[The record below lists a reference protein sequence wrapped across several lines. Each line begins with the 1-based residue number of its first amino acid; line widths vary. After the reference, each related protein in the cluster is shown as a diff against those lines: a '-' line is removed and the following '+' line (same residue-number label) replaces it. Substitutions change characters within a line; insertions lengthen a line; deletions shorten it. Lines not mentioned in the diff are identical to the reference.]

1 MRGRQRTEEIVD
13 TRKKQGCHGRRG
25 GSWVVLLGI
34 AFQASAQH
42 AGDPAAQ
49 ELLRQQARER
59 ALREQQEERPDVRL
73 ERGPAQGEERL
84 PVDEQPCVRID
95 RIVLEV
101 EDAKKFQWAQRAAD
115 PAGDPATG
123 RCLGTAGINIVMK
136 RVQNAIIGRGYVTTR
151 VLSAPQD
158 LNLGTLTLSVVPGR
172 FREAMFSDAAGA
184 HPAIANALPLRSGGM
199 LNLRDIEQGLEN
211 LQRVPTVSAD
221 IKIAPAD
228 GEGAAPGQSDLM
240 IDWKQRSPVRA
251 SLTLDDAGSRGTGKL
266 QANATLSLDNPLGL
280 NELFYVSAGRGV
292 FNGKGKDTYSWT
304 AHYDVPYGY
313 WLFGAT
319 ASAYDYS
326 QSILGAYE
334 SYDYSGESRNAEV
347 RVDRLLLR
355 NAKVKFGVYGRGWQR
370 TSRNFIDDTEIEVQR
385 RRTSGWELGLTH
397 KQFIGPATF
406 DATLA
411 YRRGTGAFHALRS
424 PEEMA
429 QAWDPTLPLD
439 GTSRMKVIT
448 ADAQFG
454 LPFQLGKQR
463 LRYTAAW
470 RAQWNR
476 TPLSPQDRFAVGGRY
491 TVRGFDGESS
501 LSGERGWLLRNDLSL
516 GIGGGQEFYVAG
528 DYGRIGGPSAQ
539 WQSGRDLAGAALG
552 LRGGWQQLSWDGFVG
567 STLHKPDN
575 YPTDYTTFGF
585 SLAWR
590 Y

>member
-1 MRGRQRTEEIVD
+1 M
-13 TRKKQGCHGRRG
+13 
-25 GSWVVLLGI
+25 
-34 AFQASAQH
+34 AFSVAAQQV
-42 AGDPAAQ
+42 GDPGAQ
-49 ELLRQQARER
+49 ELLRQQERER
-59 ALREQQEERPDVRL
+59 VLREQQESRPDVRL
-73 ERGPAQGEERL
+73 ENSQGEQGERL
-84 PVDEQPCVRID
+84 PTQEQPCVRID
-95 RIVLEV
+95 RIVLEG
-101 EDAKKFQWAQRAAD
+101 EGAKGFQWALAAAD
-115 PAGDPATG
+115 PREDPASG
-123 RCLGTAGINIVMK
+123 RCLGTEGINVVMK
-136 RVQNAIIGRGYVTTR
+136 RVQNAIIARGYVTTR

-158 LNLGTLTLSVVPGR
+158 LNTGTLTLSVVPGR
-172 FREAMFSDAAGA
+172 FREAVFTEADGR
-184 HPAIANALPLRSGGM
+184 HPAIANALPIRSGDL

-211 LQRVPTVSAD
+211 LQRVPTVTAD

-228 GEGAAPGQSDLM
+228 GEGAAPGQSDLN

-251 SLTLDDAGSRGTGKL
+251 SLTLDDAGSQGTGKL

-292 FNGKGKDTYSWT
+292 FNGKGKETNSWT

-326 QSILGAYE
+326 QTVVGAYE
-334 SYDYSGESRNAEV
+334 SYDYSGRSGNAEA

-355 NAKVKFGVYGRGWQR
+355 NAKTKLGIYGRGWQR
-370 TSRNFIDDTEIEVQR
+370 TSKNYIDDTEIEVQR

-397 KQFIGPATF
+397 KQFIGAATL

-429 QAWDPTLPLD
+429 QAWDPTLPLE
-439 GTSRMKVIT
+439 GTSRMKLIT
-448 ADAQFG
+448 ADAQFSV
-454 LPFQLGKQR
+454 PFQLGKQR

-476 TPLSPQDRFAVGGRY
+476 TPLSPQDRFAIGGRY

-501 LSGERGWLLRNDLSL
+501 LSGERGWSLRNDLSL
-516 GIGGGQEFYVAG
+516 GIGGGQEFYVAA

-539 WQSGRDLAGAALG
+539 WQSGRDLAGMALG

-567 STLHKPDN
+567 SALHKPSN
-575 YPTDYTTFGF
+575 FPTDYTTFGF

>member
-1 MRGRQRTEEIVD
+1 M
-13 TRKKQGCHGRRG
+13 
-25 GSWVVLLGI
+25 
-34 AFQASAQH
+34 AFSVAAQQV
-42 AGDPAAQ
+42 GDPGAQ
-49 ELLRQQARER
+49 ELLRQQERER
-59 ALREQQEERPDVRL
+59 VLREQQESRPDVRL
-73 ERGPAQGEERL
+73 ESGQGEQGERL
-84 PVDEQPCVRID
+84 PTQEQPCVRID
-95 RIVLEV
+95 RIVLDGEG
-101 EDAKKFQWAQRAAD
+101 AKGFQWALAAAD
-115 PAGDPATG
+115 PREDPASG
-123 RCLGTAGINIVMK
+123 RCLGTEGVNVVMK
-136 RVQNAIIGRGYVTTR
+136 RVQNAIIARGYVTTR

-158 LNLGTLTLSVVPGR
+158 LNTGTLTLSVVPGR
-172 FREAMFSDAAGA
+172 FREAVFTEADGR
-184 HPAIANALPLRSGGM
+184 HPAIANALPIRSGGL

-211 LQRVPTVSAD
+211 LQRVPTVTAD

-228 GEGAAPGQSDLM
+228 GEGAAPGQSDLN

-251 SLTLDDAGSRGTGKL
+251 SLTLDDAGSQGTGKL

-292 FNGKGKDTYSWT
+292 FNGEGKDTNSWT

-326 QSILGAYE
+326 QTVVGAYE
-334 SYDYSGESRNAEV
+334 SYDYSGRSGNAEA

-355 NAKVKFGVYGRGWQR
+355 NAKTKLGIYGRGWQR
-370 TSRNFIDDTEIEVQR
+370 TSKNYIDDTEIEVQR

-397 KQFIGPATF
+397 KQFIGAATL

-429 QAWDPTLPLD
+429 QAWDPSLPLE
-439 GTSRMKVIT
+439 GTSRMKLIT
-448 ADAQFG
+448 ADAQ
-454 LPFQLGKQR
+454 LSVPFQLGKQR

-476 TPLSPQDRFAVGGRY
+476 TPLSPQDRFAIGGRY

-501 LSGERGWLLRNDLSL
+501 LSGERGWTLRNDLSL
-516 GIGGGQEFYVAG
+516 GIGGGQEFYVAA

-539 WQSGRDLAGAALG
+539 WQSGRDLAGMALG

-567 STLHKPDN
+567 SALHKPSN
-575 YPTDYTTFGF
+575 FPTDYTTFGF

>member
-1 MRGRQRTEEIVD
+1 M
-13 TRKKQGCHGRRG
+13 
-25 GSWVVLLGI
+25 
-34 AFQASAQH
+34 AFSVAAQQV
-42 AGDPAAQ
+42 GDPGAQ
-49 ELLRQQARER
+49 ELLRQQERER
-59 ALREQQEERPDVRL
+59 VLREQQESRPDVRL
-73 ERGPAQGEERL
+73 ESSQGEQGERL
-84 PVDEQPCVRID
+84 PTQEQPCVRID
-95 RIVLEV
+95 RIVLDGEG
-101 EDAKKFQWAQRAAD
+101 AKDFQWALAAAD
-115 PAGDPATG
+115 PREDPASG
-123 RCLGTAGINIVMK
+123 RCLGTEGINVVMK
-136 RVQNAIIGRGYVTTR
+136 RVQNAIIARGYVTTR

-158 LNLGTLTLSVVPGR
+158 LNTGTLTLSVVPGR
-172 FREAMFSDAAGA
+172 FREAVFTEADGR
-184 HPAIANALPLRSGGM
+184 HPAIANALPIRSGDL

-211 LQRVPTVSAD
+211 LQRVPTVTAD

-228 GEGAAPGQSDLM
+228 GEGAAPGQSDLN

-251 SLTLDDAGSRGTGKL
+251 SLTLDDAGSQGTGKL

-292 FNGKGKDTYSWT
+292 FNGKGKETNSWT

-326 QSILGAYE
+326 QTVVGAYE
-334 SYDYSGESRNAEV
+334 SYDYSGRSGNAEA

-355 NAKVKFGVYGRGWQR
+355 NAKTKLGIYGRGWQR
-370 TSRNFIDDTEIEVQR
+370 TSKNYIDDTEIEVQR

-397 KQFIGPATF
+397 KQFIGAATL

-429 QAWDPTLPLD
+429 QAWDPTLPLE

-448 ADAQFG
+448 ADAQFSV
-454 LPFQLGKQR
+454 PFQLGKQR

-476 TPLSPQDRFAVGGRY
+476 TPLSPQDRFAIGGRY

-501 LSGERGWLLRNDLSL
+501 LSGERGWSLRNDLSL
-516 GIGGGQEFYVAG
+516 GIGGGQEFYVAA

-539 WQSGRDLAGAALG
+539 WQSGRDLAGMALG

-567 STLHKPDN
+567 SALHKPSN
-575 YPTDYTTFGF
+575 FPTDYTTFGF

>member
-1 MRGRQRTEEIVD
+1 M
-13 TRKKQGCHGRRG
+13 
-25 GSWVVLLGI
+25 
-34 AFQASAQH
+34 AFSVAAQQV
-42 AGDPAAQ
+42 GDPGAQ
-49 ELLRQQARER
+49 ELLRQQERER
-59 ALREQQEERPDVRL
+59 VLREQQESRPDVRL
-73 ERGPAQGEERL
+73 ESSQGEQGERL
-84 PVDEQPCVRID
+84 PTQEQPCVRID
-95 RIVLEV
+95 RIVLDGEG
-101 EDAKKFQWAQRAAD
+101 AKDFQWALAAAD
-115 PAGDPATG
+115 PREDPASG
-123 RCLGTAGINIVMK
+123 RCLGTEGINVVMK
-136 RVQNAIIGRGYVTTR
+136 RVQNAIIARGYVTTR

-158 LNLGTLTLSVVPGR
+158 LNTGTLTLSVVPGR
-172 FREAMFSDAAGA
+172 FREAVFTEADGR
-184 HPAIANALPLRSGGM
+184 HPAIANALPIRSGGL

-211 LQRVPTVSAD
+211 LQRVPTVTAD

-228 GEGAAPGQSDLM
+228 GEGAAPGQSDLN

-251 SLTLDDAGSRGTGKL
+251 SLTLDDAGSQGTGKL

-292 FNGKGKDTYSWT
+292 FNGKGKDTNSWT

-326 QSILGAYE
+326 QTVVGAYE
-334 SYDYSGESRNAEV
+334 SYDYSGRSGNAEA

-355 NAKVKFGVYGRGWQR
+355 NAKTKLGIYGRGWQR
-370 TSRNFIDDTEIEVQR
+370 TSKNYIDDTEIEVQR

-397 KQFIGPATF
+397 KQFIGAATL

-429 QAWDPTLPLD
+429 RAWDPSLPLE
-439 GTSRMKVIT
+439 GTSRMKLIT
-448 ADAQFG
+448 ADAQFSA
-454 LPFQLGKQR
+454 PFQLGKQR

-476 TPLSPQDRFAVGGRY
+476 TPLSPQDRFAIGGRY

-501 LSGERGWLLRNDLSL
+501 LSGERGWSLRNDLSL
-516 GIGGGQEFYVAG
+516 GIGGGQEFYVAA
-528 DYGRIGGPSAQ
+528 DYGRIGGPSTQ
-539 WQSGRDLAGAALG
+539 WQSGRDLAGMALG

-567 STLHKPDN
+567 SALHKPSN
-575 YPTDYTTFGF
+575 FPTDYTTFGF

>member
-1 MRGRQRTEEIVD
+1 M
-13 TRKKQGCHGRRG
+13 
-25 GSWVVLLGI
+25 
-34 AFQASAQH
+34 AFSVAAQQV
-42 AGDPAAQ
+42 GDPGAQ
-49 ELLRQQARER
+49 ELLRQQERER
-59 ALREQQEERPDVRL
+59 VLREQQESRPDVRL
-73 ERGPAQGEERL
+73 ESGQGEQGERL
-84 PVDEQPCVRID
+84 PTQEQPCVRID
-95 RIVLEV
+95 RIVLDGEG
-101 EDAKKFQWAQRAAD
+101 AKGFQWALAAAD
-115 PAGDPATG
+115 PREDPASG
-123 RCLGTAGINIVMK
+123 RCLGTEGINVVMK
-136 RVQNAIIGRGYVTTR
+136 RVQNAIIARGYVTTR

-158 LNLGTLTLSVVPGR
+158 LNTGTLTLSVVPGR
-172 FREAMFSDAAGA
+172 FREAVFTEADGR
-184 HPAIANALPLRSGGM
+184 HPAIANALPIRSGGL

-211 LQRVPTVSAD
+211 LQRVPTVTAD

-228 GEGAAPGQSDLM
+228 GEGAAPGQSDLN

-251 SLTLDDAGSRGTGKL
+251 SLTLDDAGSQGTGKL

-292 FNGKGKDTYSWT
+292 FNGKGKDTNSWT

-326 QSILGAYE
+326 QTVVGAYE
-334 SYDYSGESRNAEV
+334 SYDYSGRSGNAEA

-355 NAKVKFGVYGRGWQR
+355 NAKTKLGIYGRGWQR
-370 TSRNFIDDTEIEVQR
+370 TSKNYIDDTEIEVQR

-397 KQFIGPATF
+397 KQFIGAATL

-429 QAWDPTLPLD
+429 RAWDPSLPLE
-439 GTSRMKVIT
+439 GTSRMKLIT
-448 ADAQFG
+448 ADAQ
-454 LPFQLGKQR
+454 LSVPFQLGKQR

-476 TPLSPQDRFAVGGRY
+476 TPLSPQDRFAIGGRY

-501 LSGERGWLLRNDLSL
+501 LSGERGWSLRNDLSL
-516 GIGGGQEFYVAG
+516 GIGGGQEFYVAA
-528 DYGRIGGPSAQ
+528 DYGRIGGPSTH
-539 WQSGRDLAGAALG
+539 WQSGRDLAGMALG

-567 STLHKPDN
+567 SALHKPSN
-575 YPTDYTTFGF
+575 FPTDYTTFGF

>member
-1 MRGRQRTEEIVD
+1 M
-13 TRKKQGCHGRRG
+13 
-25 GSWVVLLGI
+25 
-34 AFQASAQH
+34 AFSVAAQQV
-42 AGDPAAQ
+42 GDPGAQ
-49 ELLRQQARER
+49 ELLRQQERER
-59 ALREQQEERPDVRL
+59 VLREQQESRPDVRL
-73 ERGPAQGEERL
+73 ESGQGEQGERL
-84 PVDEQPCVRID
+84 PTQEQPCVRID
-95 RIVLEV
+95 RIVLDGEG
-101 EDAKKFQWAQRAAD
+101 AKGFQWALAAAD
-115 PAGDPATG
+115 PREDPASG
-123 RCLGTAGINIVMK
+123 RCLGTEGINVVMK
-136 RVQNAIIGRGYVTTR
+136 RVQNAIIARGYVTTR

-158 LNLGTLTLSVVPGR
+158 LNTGTLTLSVVPGR
-172 FREAMFSDAAGA
+172 FREAVFTEADGR
-184 HPAIANALPLRSGGM
+184 HPAIANALPIRSGGL

-211 LQRVPTVSAD
+211 LQRVPTVTAD

-228 GEGAAPGQSDLM
+228 GEGAAPGQSDLN

-251 SLTLDDAGSRGTGKL
+251 SLTLDDAGSQGTGKL

-292 FNGKGKDTYSWT
+292 FNGKGKDTNSWT

-326 QSILGAYE
+326 QTVVGAYE
-334 SYDYSGESRNAEV
+334 SYDYSGRSGNAEA

-355 NAKVKFGVYGRGWQR
+355 NAKTKLGIYGRGWQR
-370 TSRNFIDDTEIEVQR
+370 TSKNYIDDTEIEVQR

-397 KQFIGPATF
+397 KQFIGAATL

-429 QAWDPTLPLD
+429 RAWDPSLPLE
-439 GTSRMKVIT
+439 GTSRMKLIT
-448 ADAQFG
+448 ADAQ
-454 LPFQLGKQR
+454 LSVPFQLGKQR

-476 TPLSPQDRFAVGGRY
+476 TPLSPQDRFAIGGRY

-501 LSGERGWLLRNDLSL
+501 LSGERGWTLRNDLSL
-516 GIGGGQEFYVAG
+516 GIGGGQEFYVAA

-539 WQSGRDLAGAALG
+539 WQSGRDLAGMALG

-567 STLHKPDN
+567 SALHKPSN
-575 YPTDYTTFGF
+575 FPTDYTTFGF

>member
-1 MRGRQRTEEIVD
+1 M
-13 TRKKQGCHGRRG
+13 
-25 GSWVVLLGI
+25 
-34 AFQASAQH
+34 AFSVAAQQV
-42 AGDPAAQ
+42 GDPGAQ
-49 ELLRQQARER
+49 ELLRQQERER
-59 ALREQQEERPDVRL
+59 VLREQQESRPDVRL
-73 ERGPAQGEERL
+73 ESSQGEQGERL
-84 PVDEQPCVRID
+84 PTQEQPCVRID
-95 RIVLEV
+95 RIVLDGEG
-101 EDAKKFQWAQRAAD
+101 AKGFQWALAAAD
-115 PAGDPATG
+115 PREDPASG
-123 RCLGTAGINIVMK
+123 RCLGTEGINVVMK
-136 RVQNAIIGRGYVTTR
+136 RVQNAIIARGYVTTR

-158 LNLGTLTLSVVPGR
+158 LNTGTLTLSVVPGR
-172 FREAMFSDAAGA
+172 FREAVFTEADGR
-184 HPAIANALPLRSGGM
+184 HPAIANALPIRSGGL

-211 LQRVPTVSAD
+211 LQRVPTVTAD

-228 GEGAAPGQSDLM
+228 GEGAAPGQSDLN

-251 SLTLDDAGSRGTGKL
+251 SLTLDDAGSQGTGKL

-292 FNGKGKDTYSWT
+292 FNGKGKDTNSWT

-326 QSILGAYE
+326 QTVVGAYE
-334 SYDYSGESRNAEV
+334 SYDYSGRSGNAEA

-355 NAKVKFGVYGRGWQR
+355 NAKTKLGIYGRGWQR
-370 TSRNFIDDTEIEVQR
+370 TSKNYIDDTEIEVQR

-397 KQFIGPATF
+397 KQFIGAATL

-429 QAWDPTLPLD
+429 QAWDPTLPLE

-448 ADAQFG
+448 ADAQFSV
-454 LPFQLGKQR
+454 PFQLGKQR

-476 TPLSPQDRFAVGGRY
+476 TPLSPQDRFAIGGRY

-501 LSGERGWLLRNDLSL
+501 LSGERGWSLRNDLSL
-516 GIGGGQEFYVAG
+516 GIGGGQEFYVAA

-539 WQSGRDLAGAALG
+539 WQSGRDLAGMALG

-567 STLHKPDN
+567 SALHKPSN
-575 YPTDYTTFGF
+575 FPTDYTTFGF

>member
-1 MRGRQRTEEIVD
+1 M
-13 TRKKQGCHGRRG
+13 
-25 GSWVVLLGI
+25 
-34 AFQASAQH
+34 AFSVAAQQV
-42 AGDPAAQ
+42 GDPGAQ
-49 ELLRQQARER
+49 ELLRQQERER
-59 ALREQQEERPDVRL
+59 VLREQQESRPDVRL
-73 ERGPAQGEERL
+73 KSSQGEQGERL
-84 PVDEQPCVRID
+84 PTQEQPCVRID
-95 RIVLEV
+95 RIVLDGEG
-101 EDAKKFQWAQRAAD
+101 AKGFQWALAAAD
-115 PAGDPATG
+115 PREDPASG
-123 RCLGTAGINIVMK
+123 RCLGTEGINVVMK
-136 RVQNAIIGRGYVTTR
+136 RVQNAIIARGYVTTR

-158 LNLGTLTLSVVPGR
+158 LNTGTLTLSVVPGR
-172 FREAMFSDAAGA
+172 FREAVFTEADGR
-184 HPAIANALPLRSGGM
+184 HPAIANALPIRSGGL

-211 LQRVPTVSAD
+211 LQRVPTVTAD

-228 GEGAAPGQSDLM
+228 GEGAAPGQSDLN

-251 SLTLDDAGSRGTGKL
+251 SLTLDDAGSQGTGKL

-292 FNGKGKDTYSWT
+292 FNGEGKDTNSWT

-326 QSILGAYE
+326 QTVVGAYE
-334 SYDYSGESRNAEV
+334 SYDYSGRSGNAEA

-355 NAKVKFGVYGRGWQR
+355 NAKTKLGIYGRGWQR
-370 TSRNFIDDTEIEVQR
+370 TSKNYIDDTEIEVQR

-397 KQFIGPATF
+397 KQFIGAATL

-429 QAWDPTLPLD
+429 QAWDPSLPLE
-439 GTSRMKVIT
+439 GTSRMKLIT
-448 ADAQFG
+448 ADAQ
-454 LPFQLGKQR
+454 LSVPFQLGKQR

-476 TPLSPQDRFAVGGRY
+476 TPLSPQDRFAIGGRY

-501 LSGERGWLLRNDLSL
+501 LSGERGWSLRNDLSL
-516 GIGGGQEFYVAG
+516 GIGGGQEFYVAA
-528 DYGRIGGPSAQ
+528 DYGRIGGPSTQ
-539 WQSGRDLAGAALG
+539 WQSGRDLAGMALG

-567 STLHKPDN
+567 SALHKPSN
-575 YPTDYTTFGF
+575 FPTDYTTFGF

>member
-1 MRGRQRTEEIVD
+1 M
-13 TRKKQGCHGRRG
+13 
-25 GSWVVLLGI
+25 
-34 AFQASAQH
+34 AFGVAAQQV
-42 AGDPAAQ
+42 GDPGAQ
-49 ELLRQQARER
+49 ELLRQQERER
-59 ALREQQEERPDVRL
+59 ALREQQESRPDVRL
-73 ERGPAQGEERL
+73 ESSPGEQGERL
-84 PVDEQPCVRID
+84 PAQEQPCVRID
-95 RIVLEV
+95 RIVLEG
-101 EDAKKFQWAQRAAD
+101 EGAKGFQWALVAAD
-115 PAGDPATG
+115 PREDPASG
-123 RCLGTAGINIVMK
+123 RCLGTEGINVVMK
-136 RVQNAIIGRGYVTTR
+136 RVQNAIIARGYVTTR

-158 LNLGTLTLSVVPGR
+158 LKTGTLTLSVVPGR
-172 FREAMFSDAAGA
+172 FREAVFSEADAR
-184 HPAIANALPLRSGGM
+184 HPAIANALPIRSGNL

-228 GEGAAPGQSDLM
+228 GEGAAPGQSDLQ

-251 SLTLDDAGSRGTGKL
+251 SVTLDDTGSRGTGKL
-266 QANATLSLDNPLGL
+266 QANATLSLDNPMGL

-292 FNGKGKDTYSWT
+292 FNGQGKDTNSWT

-319 ASAYDYS
+319 ASAYDYR
-326 QSILGAYE
+326 QTVVGAYE
-334 SYDYSGESRNAEV
+334 SYDYSGRSGNAEA

-355 NAKVKFGVYGRGWQR
+355 NAKTKLGIYGRGWQR
-370 TSRNFIDDTEIEVQR
+370 TSKNYIDDTEIEVQR

-397 KQFIGPATF
+397 KQFIGAATL
-406 DATLA
+406 DTTLA

-429 QAWDPTLPLD
+429 QAWDPTLPLE

-448 ADAQFG
+448 ADAQFSV
-454 LPFQLGKQR
+454 PFQLGKQR
-463 LRYTAAW
+463 LRYTGAW

-476 TPLSPQDRFAVGGRY
+476 TPLSPQDRFAIGGRY

-501 LSGERGWLLRNDLSL
+501 LSGERGWSLRNDLSL
-516 GIGGGQEFYVAG
+516 GIGGGQEFYVAA

-539 WQSGRDLAGAALG
+539 WQSGRDLAGMALG

-567 STLHKPDN
+567 SALHKPAN
-575 YPTDYTTFGF
+575 FPTDYTTFGF

>member
-1 MRGRQRTEEIVD
+1 M
-13 TRKKQGCHGRRG
+13 
-25 GSWVVLLGI
+25 
-34 AFQASAQH
+34 AFSVAAQQV
-42 AGDPAAQ
+42 GDPGAQ
-49 ELLRQQARER
+49 ELLRQQERER
-59 ALREQQEERPDVRL
+59 VLREQQESRPDVRL
-73 ERGPAQGEERL
+73 ESRQGEQGERL
-84 PVDEQPCVRID
+84 PTQEQPCVRID
-95 RIVLEV
+95 RIVLEG
-101 EDAKKFQWAQRAAD
+101 EGAKGFQWALAAAD
-115 PAGDPATG
+115 PREDPASG
-123 RCLGTAGINIVMK
+123 RCLGTEGINVVMK
-136 RVQNAIIGRGYVTTR
+136 RVQNAIIARGYVTTR

-158 LNLGTLTLSVVPGR
+158 LNTGTLTLSVVPGR
-172 FREAMFSDAAGA
+172 FREAVFTEADGR
-184 HPAIANALPLRSGGM
+184 HPAIANALPIRSGGL

-211 LQRVPTVSAD
+211 LQRVPTVTAD

-228 GEGAAPGQSDLM
+228 GEGAAPGQSDLN

-251 SLTLDDAGSRGTGKL
+251 SLTLDDAGSQGTGKL

-292 FNGKGKDTYSWT
+292 FNGKGKDTNSWT

-326 QSILGAYE
+326 QTVVGAYE
-334 SYDYSGESRNAEV
+334 SYDYSGRSGNAEA

-355 NAKVKFGVYGRGWQR
+355 NAKTKLGIYGRGWQR
-370 TSRNFIDDTEIEVQR
+370 TSKNYIDDTEIEVQR

-397 KQFIGPATF
+397 KQFIGAATL

-429 QAWDPTLPLD
+429 RAWDPSLPLE
-439 GTSRMKVIT
+439 GTSRMKLIT
-448 ADAQFG
+448 ADAQFSV
-454 LPFQLGKQR
+454 PFQLAKQR

-476 TPLSPQDRFAVGGRY
+476 TPLSPQDRFAIGGRY

-501 LSGERGWLLRNDLSL
+501 LSGERGWSLRNDLSL
-516 GIGGGQEFYVAG
+516 GIGGGQEFYVAA
-528 DYGRIGGPSAQ
+528 DYGRIGGPSTQ
-539 WQSGRDLAGAALG
+539 WQSGRDLAGMALG

-567 STLHKPDN
+567 SALHKPSN
-575 YPTDYTTFGF
+575 FPTDYTTFGF

>member
-1 MRGRQRTEEIVD
+1 M
-13 TRKKQGCHGRRG
+13 
-25 GSWVVLLGI
+25 LLAM
-34 AFQASAQH
+34 AFGVAAQQV
-42 AGDPAAQ
+42 GDPGAQ
-49 ELLRQQARER
+49 ELLRQQERER
-59 ALREQQEERPDVRL
+59 ALREQQESRPDVRL
-73 ERGPAQGEERL
+73 ESSQGEQGERL
-84 PVDEQPCVRID
+84 PAQEQPCVRID
-95 RIVLEV
+95 RIVLEG
-101 EDAKKFQWAQRAAD
+101 EGAKGFQWALAAAD
-115 PAGDPATG
+115 PREDPASG
-123 RCLGTAGINIVMK
+123 RCLGTEGINVVMK
-136 RVQNAIIGRGYVTTR
+136 RVQNAIIARGYVTTR

-158 LNLGTLTLSVVPGR
+158 LKTGTLTLSVVPGR
-172 FREAMFSDAAGA
+172 FREAVFSEADAR
-184 HPAIANALPLRSGGM
+184 HPAIANALPIRSGNL

-228 GEGAAPGQSDLM
+228 GEGAAPGQSDLQ

-251 SLTLDDAGSRGTGKL
+251 SVTLDDTGSRGTGKL
-266 QANATLSLDNPLGL
+266 QANATLSLDNPMGL

-292 FNGKGKDTYSWT
+292 FNGQGKDTNSWT

-319 ASAYDYS
+319 ASAYDYR
-326 QSILGAYE
+326 QTVVGAYE
-334 SYDYSGESRNAEV
+334 SYDYSGRSGNAEV

-355 NAKVKFGVYGRGWQR
+355 NARTKLGIYGRGWQR
-370 TSRNFIDDTEIEVQR
+370 TSKNYIDDTEIEVQR

-397 KQFIGPATF
+397 KQFIGAATL
-406 DATLA
+406 DTTLA

-429 QAWDPTLPLD
+429 QAWDPALPLE

-448 ADAQFG
+448 ADAQFSV
-454 LPFQLGKQR
+454 PFQLGKQR
-463 LRYTAAW
+463 LRYTGAW

-476 TPLSPQDRFAVGGRY
+476 TPLSPQDRFAIGGRY

-501 LSGERGWLLRNDLSL
+501 LSGERGWSLRNDLSL
-516 GIGGGQEFYVAG
+516 GIGGGQEFYVAA

-539 WQSGRDLAGAALG
+539 WQSGRDLAGMALG

-567 STLHKPDN
+567 SALHKPAN
-575 YPTDYTTFGF
+575 FPTDYTTFGF

>member
-1 MRGRQRTEEIVD
+1 M
-13 TRKKQGCHGRRG
+13 
-25 GSWVVLLGI
+25 
-34 AFQASAQH
+34 AFSVAAQQV
-42 AGDPAAQ
+42 GDPGAQ
-49 ELLRQQARER
+49 ELLRQQERER
-59 ALREQQEERPDVRL
+59 VLREQQESRPDVRL
-73 ERGPAQGEERL
+73 ESSQGEQGERL
-84 PVDEQPCVRID
+84 PTQEQPCVRID
-95 RIVLEV
+95 RIVLDGEG
-101 EDAKKFQWAQRAAD
+101 AKDFQWALAAAD
-115 PAGDPATG
+115 PREDPASG
-123 RCLGTAGINIVMK
+123 RCLGTEGINVVMK
-136 RVQNAIIGRGYVTTR
+136 RVQNAIIARGYVTTR

-158 LNLGTLTLSVVPGR
+158 LNTGTLTLSVVPGR
-172 FREAMFSDAAGA
+172 FREAVFTEADGR
-184 HPAIANALPLRSGGM
+184 HPAIANALPIRSGDL

-211 LQRVPTVSAD
+211 LQRVPTVTAD

-228 GEGAAPGQSDLM
+228 GEGAAPGQSDLN

-251 SLTLDDAGSRGTGKL
+251 SLTLDDAGSQGTGKL

-292 FNGKGKDTYSWT
+292 FNGKGKETNSWT

-326 QSILGAYE
+326 QTVVGAYE
-334 SYDYSGESRNAEV
+334 SYDYSGRSGNAEA

-355 NAKVKFGVYGRGWQR
+355 NAKTKLGIYGRGWQR
-370 TSRNFIDDTEIEVQR
+370 TSKNYIDDTEIEVQR

-397 KQFIGPATF
+397 KQFIGAATL

-429 QAWDPTLPLD
+429 QAWDPTLPLE
-439 GTSRMKVIT
+439 GTSRMKLIT
-448 ADAQFG
+448 ADAQFSV
-454 LPFQLGKQR
+454 PFQLGRQR

-476 TPLSPQDRFAVGGRY
+476 TPLSPQDRFAIGGRY

-501 LSGERGWLLRNDLSL
+501 LSGERGWSLRNDLSL
-516 GIGGGQEFYVAG
+516 GIGGGQEFYVAA

-539 WQSGRDLAGAALG
+539 WQSGRDLAGMALG

-567 STLHKPDN
+567 SALHKPSN
-575 YPTDYTTFGF
+575 FPTDYTTFGF

>member
-1 MRGRQRTEEIVD
+1 M
-13 TRKKQGCHGRRG
+13 
-25 GSWVVLLGI
+25 
-34 AFQASAQH
+34 AFSVAAQQV
-42 AGDPAAQ
+42 GDPGAQ
-49 ELLRQQARER
+49 ELLRQQERER
-59 ALREQQEERPDVRL
+59 VLREQQESRPDVRL
-73 ERGPAQGEERL
+73 ENSQGEQGERL
-84 PVDEQPCVRID
+84 PTQEQPCVRID
-95 RIVLEV
+95 RIVLEG
-101 EDAKKFQWAQRAAD
+101 EGAKGFQWALAAAD
-115 PAGDPATG
+115 PREDPASG
-123 RCLGTAGINIVMK
+123 RCLGTEGINVVMK
-136 RVQNAIIGRGYVTTR
+136 RVQNAIIARGYVTTR

-158 LNLGTLTLSVVPGR
+158 LNTGTLTLSVVPGR
-172 FREAMFSDAAGA
+172 FREAVFTEADGR
-184 HPAIANALPLRSGGM
+184 HPAIANALPIRSGDL

-211 LQRVPTVSAD
+211 LQRVPTVTAD

-228 GEGAAPGQSDLM
+228 GEGAAPGQSDLN

-251 SLTLDDAGSRGTGKL
+251 SLTLDDAGSQGTGKL

-292 FNGKGKDTYSWT
+292 FNGKGKETNSWT

-326 QSILGAYE
+326 QTVVGAYE
-334 SYDYSGESRNAEV
+334 SYDYSGRSGNAEA

-355 NAKVKFGVYGRGWQR
+355 NAKTKLGIYGRGWQR
-370 TSRNFIDDTEIEVQR
+370 TSKNYIDDTEIEVQR

-397 KQFIGPATF
+397 KQFIGAATL

-424 PEEMA
+424 PEERA
-429 QAWDPTLPLD
+429 QAWDPSLPLE
-439 GTSRMKVIT
+439 GTSRMKLIT
-448 ADAQFG
+448 ADAQFSV
-454 LPFQLGKQR
+454 PFQLGKQR

-476 TPLSPQDRFAVGGRY
+476 TPLSPQDRFAIGGRY

-501 LSGERGWLLRNDLSL
+501 LSGERGWSLRNDLSL
-516 GIGGGQEFYVAG
+516 GIGGGQEFYVAA

-539 WQSGRDLAGAALG
+539 WQSGRDLAGMALG

-567 STLHKPDN
+567 SALHKPSN
-575 YPTDYTTFGF
+575 FPTDYTTFGF

>member
-1 MRGRQRTEEIVD
+1 MRGA
-13 TRKKQGCHGRRG
+13 RRVG
-25 GSWVVLLGI
+25 GGLVLLGM
-34 AFQASAQH
+34 AFSAAAQQV
-42 AGDPAAQ
+42 GDPGAQ
-49 ELLRQQARER
+49 ELLRQQERER
-59 ALREQQEERPDVRL
+59 ALREQQESRPDVRL
-73 ERGPAQGEERL
+73 ESSQGEQGERL
-84 PVDEQPCVRID
+84 PTQEQPCVRID
-95 RIVLEV
+95 RIVLEG
-101 EDAKKFQWAQRAAD
+101 EGAKGFQWALAAAD
-115 PAGDPATG
+115 PREDPASG
-123 RCLGTAGINIVMK
+123 RCLGTEGINVVMK
-136 RVQNAIIGRGYVTTR
+136 RVQNAIIARGYVTTR

-158 LNLGTLTLSVVPGR
+158 LNTGTLTLSVVPGR
-172 FREAMFSDAAGA
+172 FREAVFSEADAR
-184 HPAIANALPLRSGGM
+184 HPVLANALPIRSGGL

-228 GEGAAPGQSDLM
+228 GEGAAPGQSDLQ

-251 SLTLDDAGSRGTGKL
+251 SVTLDDAGSQGTGKL

-280 NELFYVSAGRGV
+280 NELFYVSAGRGL
-292 FNGKGKDTYSWT
+292 FNGQGKDTSSWT

-319 ASAYDYS
+319 ASAYDYR
-326 QSILGAYE
+326 QTVVGAYE
-334 SYDYSGESRNAEV
+334 SYDYSGRSGNAEA

-355 NAKVKFGVYGRGWQR
+355 NAKTKLGIYGRGWQR
-370 TSRNFIDDTEIEVQR
+370 TSKNYIDDTEIEVQR

-397 KQFIGPATF
+397 KQFIGAATL
-406 DATLA
+406 DTTLA

-429 QAWDPTLPLD
+429 QAWDPTLPLE

-448 ADAQFG
+448 ADAQFS

-476 TPLSPQDRFAVGGRY
+476 TPLSPQDRFAIGGRY

-501 LSGERGWLLRNDLSL
+501 LSGERGWSLRNDLSL
-516 GIGGGQEFYVAG
+516 GLGGGQEFYVAA

-539 WQSGRDLAGAALG
+539 WQSGRDLAGMALG

-567 STLHKPDN
+567 SALHKPAN
-575 YPTDYTTFGF
+575 FPTDYTTFGF

>member
-1 MRGRQRTEEIVD
+1 M
-13 TRKKQGCHGRRG
+13 
-25 GSWVVLLGI
+25 
-34 AFQASAQH
+34 AFSVAAQQV
-42 AGDPAAQ
+42 GDPGAH
-49 ELLRQQARER
+49 ELLRQQERER
-59 ALREQQEERPDVRL
+59 VLREQQESRPDVRL
-73 ERGPAQGEERL
+73 ESSQGEQGERL
-84 PVDEQPCVRID
+84 PTQEQPCVRID
-95 RIVLEV
+95 RIVLEG
-101 EDAKKFQWAQRAAD
+101 EGAKGFQWALAAAD
-115 PAGDPATG
+115 PREDPASG
-123 RCLGTAGINIVMK
+123 RCLGTEGINVVMK
-136 RVQNAIIGRGYVTTR
+136 RVQNAIIARGYVTTR

-158 LNLGTLTLSVVPGR
+158 LNTGTLTLSVVPGR
-172 FREAMFSDAAGA
+172 FREAVFTEADGR
-184 HPAIANALPLRSGGM
+184 HPAIANALPIRSGGL

-211 LQRVPTVSAD
+211 LQRVPTVTAD

-228 GEGAAPGQSDLM
+228 GEGAAPGQSDLN

-251 SLTLDDAGSRGTGKL
+251 SLTLDDAGSQGTGKL

-292 FNGKGKDTYSWT
+292 FNGKGKDTNSWT

-326 QSILGAYE
+326 QTVVGAYE
-334 SYDYSGESRNAEV
+334 SYDYSGRSGNAEA

-355 NAKVKFGVYGRGWQR
+355 NAKTKLGIYGRGWQR
-370 TSRNFIDDTEIEVQR
+370 TSKNYIDDTEIEVQR

-397 KQFIGPATF
+397 KQFIGAATL

-429 QAWDPTLPLD
+429 QAWDPTLPLE
-439 GTSRMKVIT
+439 GTSRMKLIT
-448 ADAQFG
+448 ADAQFSV
-454 LPFQLGKQR
+454 PFQLGKQR

-476 TPLSPQDRFAVGGRY
+476 TPLSPQDRFAIGGRY

-501 LSGERGWLLRNDLSL
+501 LSGERGWSLRNDLSL
-516 GIGGGQEFYVAG
+516 GIGGGQEFYVAA

-539 WQSGRDLAGAALG
+539 WQSGRDLAGMALG

-567 STLHKPDN
+567 SALHKPSN
-575 YPTDYTTFGF
+575 FPTDYTTFGF

>member
-1 MRGRQRTEEIVD
+1 M
-13 TRKKQGCHGRRG
+13 
-25 GSWVVLLGI
+25 
-34 AFQASAQH
+34 AFSVAAQQV
-42 AGDPAAQ
+42 GDPGAQ
-49 ELLRQQARER
+49 ELLRQQERER
-59 ALREQQEERPDVRL
+59 VLREQQESRPDVRL
-73 ERGPAQGEERL
+73 ESGQGEQGERL
-84 PVDEQPCVRID
+84 PTQEQPCVRID
-95 RIVLEV
+95 RIVLDGEG
-101 EDAKKFQWAQRAAD
+101 AKGFQWALAAAD
-115 PAGDPATG
+115 PREDPASG
-123 RCLGTAGINIVMK
+123 RCLGTEGINVVMK
-136 RVQNAIIGRGYVTTR
+136 RVQNAIIARGYVTTR

-158 LNLGTLTLSVVPGR
+158 LNTGTLTLSVVPGR
-172 FREAMFSDAAGA
+172 FREAVFTEADGR
-184 HPAIANALPLRSGGM
+184 HPAIANALPIRSGGL

-211 LQRVPTVSAD
+211 LQRVPTVTAD

-228 GEGAAPGQSDLM
+228 GEGAAPGQSDLN

-251 SLTLDDAGSRGTGKL
+251 SLTLDDAGSQGTGKL

-292 FNGKGKDTYSWT
+292 FNGKGKDTNSWT

-326 QSILGAYE
+326 QTVVGAYE
-334 SYDYSGESRNAEV
+334 SYDYSGRSGNAEA

-355 NAKVKFGVYGRGWQR
+355 NAKTKLGIYGRGWQR
-370 TSRNFIDDTEIEVQR
+370 TSKNYIDDTEIEVQR

-397 KQFIGPATF
+397 KQFIGAATL

-429 QAWDPTLPLD
+429 RAWDPSLPLE
-439 GTSRMKVIT
+439 GTSRMKLIT
-448 ADAQFG
+448 ADAQFSV
-454 LPFQLGKQR
+454 PFQLGKQR

-476 TPLSPQDRFAVGGRY
+476 TPLSPQDRFAIGGRY

-501 LSGERGWLLRNDLSL
+501 LSGERGWSLRNDLSL
-516 GIGGGQEFYVAG
+516 GIGGGQEFYVAA

-539 WQSGRDLAGAALG
+539 WQSGRDLAGMALG

-567 STLHKPDN
+567 SALHKPSN
-575 YPTDYTTFGF
+575 FPTDYTTFGF

>member
-1 MRGRQRTEEIVD
+1 M
-13 TRKKQGCHGRRG
+13 
-25 GSWVVLLGI
+25 LLAM
-34 AFQASAQH
+34 AFGVAAQQV
-42 AGDPAAQ
+42 GDPGAQ
-49 ELLRQQARER
+49 ELLRQQERER
-59 ALREQQEERPDVRL
+59 ALREQQESRPDVRL
-73 ERGPAQGEERL
+73 ENSQGEKGERL
-84 PVDEQPCVRID
+84 PAQEQPCVRID
-95 RIVLEV
+95 RIVLEG
-101 EDAKKFQWAQRAAD
+101 EGAKGFQWALAAAD
-115 PAGDPATG
+115 PREDPASG
-123 RCLGTAGINIVMK
+123 RCLGTEGINVVMK
-136 RVQNAIIGRGYVTTR
+136 RVQNAIIARGYVTTR

-158 LNLGTLTLSVVPGR
+158 LNTGTLTLSVVPGR
-172 FREAMFSDAAGA
+172 FRDAVFSEADAR
-184 HPAIANALPLRSGGM
+184 HPAIANALPIRSGNL

-228 GEGAAPGQSDLM
+228 GEGAAPGQSDLQ

-251 SLTLDDAGSRGTGKL
+251 SVTLDDTGSRGTGKL
-266 QANATLSLDNPLGL
+266 QANATLSLDNPMGL

-292 FNGKGKDTYSWT
+292 FNGQGKDTNSWT

-319 ASAYDYS
+319 ASAYDYR
-326 QSILGAYE
+326 QTVVGAYE
-334 SYDYSGESRNAEV
+334 SYDYSGRSGNAEA

-355 NAKVKFGVYGRGWQR
+355 NAKTKLGIYGRGWQR
-370 TSRNFIDDTEIEVQR
+370 TSKNYIDDTEIEVQR
-385 RRTSGWELGLTH
+385 RRTSGWELGMTH
-397 KQFIGPATF
+397 KQFIGAATL
-406 DATLA
+406 DTTLA

-429 QAWDPTLPLD
+429 QAWDPTLPLE

-448 ADAQFG
+448 ADAQFSV
-454 LPFQLGKQR
+454 PFQLGKQR
-463 LRYTAAW
+463 LRYTGAW

-476 TPLSPQDRFAVGGRY
+476 TPLSPQDRFAIGGRY

-501 LSGERGWLLRNDLSL
+501 LSGERGWSLRNDLSL
-516 GIGGGQEFYVAG
+516 GIGGGQEFYVAA

-539 WQSGRDLAGAALG
+539 WQSGRDLAGMALG

-567 STLHKPDN
+567 SALHKPAN
-575 YPTDYTTFGF
+575 FPTDYTTFGF

>member
-1 MRGRQRTEEIVD
+1 M
-13 TRKKQGCHGRRG
+13 
-25 GSWVVLLGI
+25 
-34 AFQASAQH
+34 AFSVAAQQV
-42 AGDPAAQ
+42 GDPGAQ
-49 ELLRQQARER
+49 ELLRQQERER
-59 ALREQQEERPDVRL
+59 VLREQQESRPDVRL
-73 ERGPAQGEERL
+73 ESSQGEQGERL
-84 PVDEQPCVRID
+84 PTQEQPCVRID
-95 RIVLEV
+95 RIVLDGEG
-101 EDAKKFQWAQRAAD
+101 AKDFQWALAAAD
-115 PAGDPATG
+115 PREDPASG
-123 RCLGTAGINIVMK
+123 RCLGTEGINVVMK
-136 RVQNAIIGRGYVTTR
+136 RVQNAIIARGYVTTR

-158 LNLGTLTLSVVPGR
+158 LNTGTLTLSVVPGR
-172 FREAMFSDAAGA
+172 FREAVFTEADGR
-184 HPAIANALPLRSGGM
+184 HPAIANALPIRSGGL

-211 LQRVPTVSAD
+211 LQRVPTVTAD
-221 IKIAPAD
+221 IKIAPAG
-228 GEGAAPGQSDLM
+228 GEGAAPGQSDLN

-251 SLTLDDAGSRGTGKL
+251 SLTLDDAGSQGTGKL

-292 FNGKGKDTYSWT
+292 FNGKGKDTNSWT

-326 QSILGAYE
+326 QTVVGAYE
-334 SYDYSGESRNAEV
+334 SYDYSGRSGNAEA

-355 NAKVKFGVYGRGWQR
+355 NAKTKLGIYGRGWQR
-370 TSRNFIDDTEIEVQR
+370 TSKNYIDDTEIEVQR

-397 KQFIGPATF
+397 KQFIGAATL

-429 QAWDPTLPLD
+429 QAWDPTLPLE

-448 ADAQFG
+448 ADAQFSV
-454 LPFQLGKQR
+454 PFQLGKQR

-476 TPLSPQDRFAVGGRY
+476 TPLSPQDRFAIGGRY

-501 LSGERGWLLRNDLSL
+501 LSGERGWSLRNDLSL
-516 GIGGGQEFYVAG
+516 GIGGGQEFYVAA
-528 DYGRIGGPSAQ
+528 DYGRIGGPSTQ
-539 WQSGRDLAGAALG
+539 WQSGRDLAGMALG

-567 STLHKPDN
+567 SALHKPSN
-575 YPTDYTTFGF
+575 FPTDYTTFGF

>member
-1 MRGRQRTEEIVD
+1 M
-13 TRKKQGCHGRRG
+13 
-25 GSWVVLLGI
+25 
-34 AFQASAQH
+34 AFSVAAQQV
-42 AGDPAAQ
+42 GDPGAQ
-49 ELLRQQARER
+49 ELLRQQERER
-59 ALREQQEERPDVRL
+59 VLREQQESRPDVRL
-73 ERGPAQGEERL
+73 ENSQGEQGERL
-84 PVDEQPCVRID
+84 PTQEQPCVRID
-95 RIVLEV
+95 RIVLEG
-101 EDAKKFQWAQRAAD
+101 EGAKGFQWALAAAD
-115 PAGDPATG
+115 PREDPASG
-123 RCLGTAGINIVMK
+123 RCLGTEGINVVMK
-136 RVQNAIIGRGYVTTR
+136 RVQNAIIARGYVTTR

-158 LNLGTLTLSVVPGR
+158 LNTGTLTLSVVPGR
-172 FREAMFSDAAGA
+172 FREAVFTEADGR
-184 HPAIANALPLRSGGM
+184 HPAIANALPIRSGDL

-211 LQRVPTVSAD
+211 LQRVPTVTAD

-228 GEGAAPGQSDLM
+228 GEGAAPGQSDLN

-251 SLTLDDAGSRGTGKL
+251 SLTLDDAGSQGTGKL

-292 FNGKGKDTYSWT
+292 FNGKGKDTNSWT

-326 QSILGAYE
+326 QTVVGAYE
-334 SYDYSGESRNAEV
+334 SYDYSGRSGNAEA

-355 NAKVKFGVYGRGWQR
+355 NAKTKLGIYGRGWQR
-370 TSRNFIDDTEIEVQR
+370 TSKNYIDDTEIEVQR

-397 KQFIGPATF
+397 KQFIGAATL

-429 QAWDPTLPLD
+429 QAWDPSLPLE
-439 GTSRMKVIT
+439 GTSRMKLIT
-448 ADAQFG
+448 ADAQFSV
-454 LPFQLGKQR
+454 PFQLGKQR

-476 TPLSPQDRFAVGGRY
+476 TPLSPQDRFAIGGRY

-501 LSGERGWLLRNDLSL
+501 LSGERGWSLRNDLSL
-516 GIGGGQEFYVAG
+516 GIGGGQEFYVAA

-539 WQSGRDLAGAALG
+539 WQSGRDLAGMALG

-567 STLHKPDN
+567 SALHKPSN
-575 YPTDYTTFGF
+575 FPTDYTTFGF

>member
-1 MRGRQRTEEIVD
+1 M
-13 TRKKQGCHGRRG
+13 
-25 GSWVVLLGI
+25 
-34 AFQASAQH
+34 AFSVAAQQV
-42 AGDPAAQ
+42 GDPGAQ
-49 ELLRQQARER
+49 ELLRQQERER
-59 ALREQQEERPDVRL
+59 VLREQQESRPDVRL
-73 ERGPAQGEERL
+73 ESSQGEQGERL
-84 PVDEQPCVRID
+84 PTQEQPCVRID
-95 RIVLEV
+95 RIVLDGEG
-101 EDAKKFQWAQRAAD
+101 AKGFQWALAAAD
-115 PAGDPATG
+115 PREDPASG
-123 RCLGTAGINIVMK
+123 RCLGTEGINVVMK
-136 RVQNAIIGRGYVTTR
+136 RVQNAIIARGYVTTR

-158 LNLGTLTLSVVPGR
+158 LNTGTLTLSVVPGR
-172 FREAMFSDAAGA
+172 FREAVFTEADGR
-184 HPAIANALPLRSGGM
+184 HPAIANALPIRSGDL

-211 LQRVPTVSAD
+211 LQRVPTVTAD

-228 GEGAAPGQSDLM
+228 GEGAAPGQSDLN

-251 SLTLDDAGSRGTGKL
+251 SLTLDDAGSQGTGKL

-292 FNGKGKDTYSWT
+292 FNGKGKDTNSWT

-326 QSILGAYE
+326 QTVVGAYE
-334 SYDYSGESRNAEV
+334 SYDYSGRSGNAEA

-355 NAKVKFGVYGRGWQR
+355 NAKTKLGIYGRGWQR
-370 TSRNFIDDTEIEVQR
+370 TSKNYIDDTEIEVQR

-397 KQFIGPATF
+397 KQFIGAATL

-429 QAWDPTLPLD
+429 QAWDPTLPLE

-448 ADAQFG
+448 ADAQFSV
-454 LPFQLGKQR
+454 PFQLGKQR

-476 TPLSPQDRFAVGGRY
+476 TPLSPQDRFAIGGRY

-501 LSGERGWLLRNDLSL
+501 LSGERGWSLRNDLSL
-516 GIGGGQEFYVAG
+516 GIGGGQEFYVAA

-539 WQSGRDLAGAALG
+539 WQSGRDLAGMALG

-567 STLHKPDN
+567 SALHKPSN
-575 YPTDYTTFGF
+575 FPTDYTTFGF

>member
-1 MRGRQRTEEIVD
+1 MRGA
-13 TRKKQGCHGRRG
+13 RRSG
-25 GSWVVLLGI
+25 GGLVLLGM
-34 AFQASAQH
+34 AFSVAAQQV
-42 AGDPAAQ
+42 GDPGAQ
-49 ELLRQQARER
+49 ELLRQQERER
-59 ALREQQEERPDVRL
+59 VLREQQESRPDVRL
-73 ERGPAQGEERL
+73 ESSQGEQGERL
-84 PVDEQPCVRID
+84 PTQEQPCVRID
-95 RIVLEV
+95 RIVLEG
-101 EDAKKFQWAQRAAD
+101 EGAKGFQWALAAAD
-115 PAGDPATG
+115 PREDPASG
-123 RCLGTAGINIVMK
+123 RCLGTEGINVVMK
-136 RVQNAIIGRGYVTTR
+136 RVQNAIIARGYVTTR

-158 LNLGTLTLSVVPGR
+158 LNTGTLTLSVVPGR
-172 FREAMFSDAAGA
+172 FREAVFTEADGR
-184 HPAIANALPLRSGGM
+184 HPAIANALPIRSGGL

-211 LQRVPTVSAD
+211 LQRVPTVTAD

-228 GEGAAPGQSDLM
+228 GEGAAPGQSDLN

-292 FNGKGKDTYSWT
+292 FNGKGKDTNSWT

-326 QSILGAYE
+326 QTVVGAYE
-334 SYDYSGESRNAEV
+334 SYDYSGRSGNAEA

-355 NAKVKFGVYGRGWQR
+355 NAKTKLGIYGRGWQR
-370 TSRNFIDDTEIEVQR
+370 TSKNYIDDTEIEVQR

-397 KQFIGPATF
+397 KQFIGAATL

-429 QAWDPTLPLD
+429 QAWDPTLPLE

-448 ADAQFG
+448 ADAQFSV
-454 LPFQLGKQR
+454 PFQLGKQR

-470 RAQWNR
+470 RTQWNR
-476 TPLSPQDRFAVGGRY
+476 TPLSPQDRFAIGGRY

-501 LSGERGWLLRNDLSL
+501 LSGERGWSLRNDLSL
-516 GIGGGQEFYVAG
+516 GIGGGQEFYVAA

-539 WQSGRDLAGAALG
+539 WQSGRDLAGMALG

-567 STLHKPDN
+567 SALRKPSN
-575 YPTDYTTFGF
+575 FPTDYTTFGF

>member
-1 MRGRQRTEEIVD
+1 MRGA
-13 TRKKQGCHGRRG
+13 RRSG
-25 GSWVVLLGI
+25 GGLVLLCM
-34 AFQASAQH
+34 AFSVAAQQV
-42 AGDPAAQ
+42 GDPGAQ
-49 ELLRQQARER
+49 ELLRQQERER
-59 ALREQQEERPDVRL
+59 VLREQQESRPDVRL
-73 ERGPAQGEERL
+73 ESRQGEQGERL
-84 PVDEQPCVRID
+84 PTQEQPCVRID
-95 RIVLEV
+95 RIVLDGEG
-101 EDAKKFQWAQRAAD
+101 AKGFQWALAAAD
-115 PAGDPATG
+115 PREDPASG
-123 RCLGTAGINIVMK
+123 RCLGTEGINVVMK
-136 RVQNAIIGRGYVTTR
+136 RVQNAIIARGYVTTR

-158 LNLGTLTLSVVPGR
+158 LNTGTLTLSVVPGR
-172 FREAMFSDAAGA
+172 FREAVFTEADGR
-184 HPAIANALPLRSGGM
+184 HPAIANALPIRSGGL

-211 LQRVPTVSAD
+211 LQRVPTVTAD

-228 GEGAAPGQSDLM
+228 GEGAAPGQSDLN

-251 SLTLDDAGSRGTGKL
+251 SLTLDDAGSQGTGKL

-292 FNGKGKDTYSWT
+292 FNGKGKDTNSWT

-326 QSILGAYE
+326 QTVVGAYE
-334 SYDYSGESRNAEV
+334 SYDYSGRSGNAEA

-355 NAKVKFGVYGRGWQR
+355 NAKTKLGIYGRGWQR
-370 TSRNFIDDTEIEVQR
+370 TSKNYIDDTEIEVQR

-397 KQFIGPATF
+397 KQFIGAATL

-429 QAWDPTLPLD
+429 QAWDPSLPLE
-439 GTSRMKVIT
+439 GTSRMKLIT
-448 ADAQFG
+448 ADAQFSV
-454 LPFQLGKQR
+454 PFQLGKQR

-476 TPLSPQDRFAVGGRY
+476 TPLSPQDRFAIGGRY

-501 LSGERGWLLRNDLSL
+501 LSGERGWSLRNDLSL
-516 GIGGGQEFYVAG
+516 GIGGGQEFYVAA
-528 DYGRIGGPSAQ
+528 DYGLIGGPSAQ
-539 WQSGRDLAGAALG
+539 WQSGRDLAGMALG

-567 STLHKPDN
+567 SALHKPSN
-575 YPTDYTTFGF
+575 FPTDYTTFGF

>member
-1 MRGRQRTEEIVD
+1 M
-13 TRKKQGCHGRRG
+13 
-25 GSWVVLLGI
+25 
-34 AFQASAQH
+34 AFSAAAQQV
-42 AGDPAAQ
+42 GDPGAQ
-49 ELLRQQARER
+49 ELLRQQERER
-59 ALREQQEERPDVRL
+59 VLREQQESRPDVRL
-73 ERGPAQGEERL
+73 ESSQGEQGERL
-84 PVDEQPCVRID
+84 PTQEQPCVRID
-95 RIVLEV
+95 RIVLEG
-101 EDAKKFQWAQRAAD
+101 EGAKGFQWALAAAD
-115 PAGDPATG
+115 PREDPASG
-123 RCLGTAGINIVMK
+123 RCLGTEGINVVMK
-136 RVQNAIIGRGYVTTR
+136 RVQNAIIARGYVTTR

-158 LNLGTLTLSVVPGR
+158 LNTGTLTLSVVPGR
-172 FREAMFSDAAGA
+172 FREAVFSEADAR
-184 HPAIANALPLRSGGM
+184 HPVLANALPIRSGGL

-228 GEGAAPGQSDLM
+228 GEGAAPGQSDLQ

-251 SLTLDDAGSRGTGKL
+251 SVTLDDAGSQGTGKL

-292 FNGKGKDTYSWT
+292 FNGQGKDTSSWT

-319 ASAYDYS
+319 ASAYDYR
-326 QSILGAYE
+326 QTVVGAYE
-334 SYDYSGESRNAEV
+334 SYDYSGRSGNAEA

-355 NAKVKFGVYGRGWQR
+355 NAKTKLGIYGRGWQR
-370 TSRNFIDDTEIEVQR
+370 TSKNYIDDTEIEVQR

-397 KQFIGPATF
+397 KQFIGAATL
-406 DATLA
+406 DTTLA

-429 QAWDPTLPLD
+429 QAWDPTLPLE

-448 ADAQFG
+448 ADAQFTV
-454 LPFQLGKQR
+454 PFQLGKQR

-476 TPLSPQDRFAVGGRY
+476 TPLSPQDRFAIGGRY

-501 LSGERGWLLRNDLSL
+501 LSGERGWSLRNDLSL
-516 GIGGGQEFYVAG
+516 GLGGGQEFYVAA

-539 WQSGRDLAGAALG
+539 WQSGRDLAGMALG

-567 STLHKPDN
+567 SALHKPAN
-575 YPTDYTTFGF
+575 FPTDYTTFGF